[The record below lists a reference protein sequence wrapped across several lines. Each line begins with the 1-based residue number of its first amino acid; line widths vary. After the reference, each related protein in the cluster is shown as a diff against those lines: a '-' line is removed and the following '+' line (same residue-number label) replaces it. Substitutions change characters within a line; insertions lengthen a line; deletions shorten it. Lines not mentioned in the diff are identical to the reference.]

1 MARYFHISHG
11 LRGCYM
17 PDAIHVIRAETRRE
31 LKAALAREARDFRD
45 AGFHLNQKDVA
56 RVAAAAWREAH
67 KARPSIY
74 DFVIPY
80 GRDHI
85 GDRPFAIAAS
95 VATRADFVTYQS
107 END

>member
-1 MARYFHISHG
+1 MPKYFHISHG

-17 PDAIHVIRAETRRE
+17 PDAIFVLKAATRRD
-31 LKAALAREARDFRD
+31 LKAALAFDANDISD
-45 AGFHLNQKDVA
+45 AGFHLNKRHVA
-56 RVAAAAWREAH
+56 SVAAAAWREAH

-80 GRDHI
+80 GNDHA

-95 VATRADFVTYQS
+95 VATRADYQAYQD
-107 END
+107 ENE